1 MLYRQLYTAR
11 HGPSNVYTHI
21 YSLPHQLPLC
31 MKFCTAVFYILYII
45 CHLAVYMPAVSAA
58 VWAATVVGLAY
69 CPCCSEW
76 PSACIYAHMYVH
88 LKRNVCLAPFDQ
100 GTYFVC
106 KDSFAAKYFGN

>member
-1 MLYRQLYTAR
+1 
-11 HGPSNVYTHI
+11 
-21 YSLPHQLPLC
+21 

-45 CHLAVYMPAVSAA
+45 FYIICHLALYMPAVSAA